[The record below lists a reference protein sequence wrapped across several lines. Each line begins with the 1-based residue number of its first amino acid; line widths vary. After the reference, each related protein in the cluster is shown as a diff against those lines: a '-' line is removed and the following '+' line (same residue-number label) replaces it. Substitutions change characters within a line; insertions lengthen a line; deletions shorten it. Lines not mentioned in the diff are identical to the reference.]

1 MTAGKR
7 AMDLAFAAAGMA
19 LLWPLF
25 LAIAAAIRLE
35 DGAPVFFRQVRI
47 GERGVPFRIWKFRT
61 MTAALA
67 GQPITADG
75 DRRITRIGGWL
86 RRFRLDELPQLLNV
100 LAGEMSLVGPRP
112 ELPRFVDGY
121 SPDERPVLEFRP
133 GITDPASLRFRD
145 EGALLAGAADPVQI
159 YLERILPEKLR
170 LSLAYARRATPLTD
184 LGVLLATAG
193 AMLGAAKA
201 TPGFE
206 SPQERS
212 HAQSH

>member
-1 MTAGKR
+1 MTAAKR
-7 AMDLAFAAAGMA
+7 AMDLAFAAAGLA
-19 LLWPLF
+19 LLWPLL

-35 DGAPVFFRQVRI
+35 DGGAVFFRQVRI

-61 MTAALA
+61 MTSAA

-75 DRRITRIGGWL
+75 DRRITRAGRWL
-86 RRFRLDELPQLLNV
+86 RRFRLDELPQLFNV
-100 LAGEMSLVGPRP
+100 VAGEMSLVGPRP

-121 SPDERPVLEFRP
+121 SPDERPVLDFRP
-133 GITDPASLRFRD
+133 GITDPASIRFRD

-159 YLERILPEKLR
+159 YLERILPEKLQ
-170 LSLAYARRATPLTD
+170 LSLAYAKRATPLTD

-201 TPGFE
+201 TARFE

>member
-1 MTAGKR
+1 MTAAKR
-7 AMDLAFAAAGMA
+7 AMDLAFAAAGLA

-25 LAIAAAIRLE
+25 IAIAAAIRLE
-35 DGAPVFFRQVRI
+35 DGGTVFFRQVRI
-47 GERGVPFRIWKFRT
+47 GQRGVPFRIWKFRT
-61 MTAALA
+61 MAAA
-67 GQPITADG
+67 SPGQPITAEGDG
-75 DRRITRIGGWL
+75 RITRTGRWL
-86 RRFRLDELPQLLNV
+86 RRFRLDELPQLFNV

-121 SPDERPVLEFRP
+121 SPDERPVLDFRP

-145 EGALLAGAADPVQI
+145 EGLLLAGAADPVQI
-159 YLERILPEKLR
+159 YLEQILPEKLR

-184 LGVLLATAG
+184 VGVLLATAG
-193 AMLGAAKA
+193 AMLGATKA
-201 TPGFE
+201 TARFE